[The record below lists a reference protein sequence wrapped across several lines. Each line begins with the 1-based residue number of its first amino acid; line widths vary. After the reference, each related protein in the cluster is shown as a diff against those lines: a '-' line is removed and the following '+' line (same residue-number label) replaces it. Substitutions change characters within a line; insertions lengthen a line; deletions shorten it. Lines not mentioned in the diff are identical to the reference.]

1 MHLVVSLVVVA
12 AVIAAW
18 AQVCVW
24 LGQWQESRAHGEAGR
39 RTARTR
45 RSRGPVL
52 PEGHRPPAGL
62 GPLSPSERF
71 LTAEASRG
79 LRDLQTY
86 LLEQQAAPEER

>member
-24 LGQWQESRAHGEAGR
+24 LVGWQESRAQRGPAWSWR
-39 RTARTR
+39 PAR
-45 RSRGPVL
+45 SGGPVL

-71 LTAEASRG
+71 LSSEATRG
-79 LRDLQTY
+79 LRDLQLY
-86 LLEQQAAPEER
+86 LLEQQAAQDGR